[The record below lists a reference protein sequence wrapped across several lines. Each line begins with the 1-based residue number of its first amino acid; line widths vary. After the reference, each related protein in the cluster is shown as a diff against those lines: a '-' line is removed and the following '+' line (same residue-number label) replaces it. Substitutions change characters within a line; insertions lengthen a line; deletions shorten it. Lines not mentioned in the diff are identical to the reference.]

1 MLAKKI
7 RNEPPSWTTDQKPY
21 WRSDMRQE
29 QLDCF
34 YESLK
39 AGMLVLRGGVC
50 EAEMLAIFDYQGIPV
65 WTRRVSTRHQL
76 RPSQHGTGVQQ
87 RREAALQSV
96 FHLRSHRQRNTTV
109 SRYTMLS
116 RDFVPW

>member
-1 MLAKKI
+1 MGDDAEAKAEAEDEKRKKRKMNVDLRAISPECNHVLLSTRDNPFRPHEYDMSAIRSCVFEGECMLAKKI

-39 AGMLVLRGGVC
+39 A
-50 EAEMLAIFDYQGIPV
+50 
-65 WTRRVSTRHQL
+65 
-76 RPSQHGTGVQQ
+76 
-87 RREAALQSV
+87 
-96 FHLRSHRQRNTTV
+96 
-109 SRYTMLS
+109 
-116 RDFVPW
+116 